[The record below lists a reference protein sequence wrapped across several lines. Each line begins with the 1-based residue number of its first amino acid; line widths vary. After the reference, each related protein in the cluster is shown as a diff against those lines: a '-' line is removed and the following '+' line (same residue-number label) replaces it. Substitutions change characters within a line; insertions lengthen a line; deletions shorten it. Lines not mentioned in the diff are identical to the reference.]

1 MKDENRVAVVTGGSR
16 GIGKAI
22 AIKLA
27 KENCDV
33 LITYQKDKVSADATV
48 DTLKCLGKEALSLQ
62 IEMSNPTAGATIC
75 SYALK
80 EFGKIDIPCSCIKT
94 IF

>member
-48 DTLKCLGKEALSLQ
+48 DTAQVSRKRGVVLTDRNVRSDGR
-62 IEMSNPTAGATIC
+62 SNNM
-75 SYALK
+75 
-80 EFGKIDIPCSCIKT
+80 
-94 IF
+94 